1 MYKKVLIV
9 YYIMHLYYSVRNTQ
23 HILHYLLLGQEIFNN
38 RQTIFCIIENEEMVW
53 LQVQKAC
60 DGIMG

>member
-1 MYKKVLIV
+1 MKETLSTFFTTYSSDKK
-9 YYIMHLYYSVRNTQ
+9 
-23 HILHYLLLGQEIFNN
+23 YLAIAKL
-38 RQTIFCIIENEEMVW
+38 TCVTENEEMVW

>member
-1 MYKKVLIV
+1 
-9 YYIMHLYYSVRNTQ
+9 MHLYYSVRNTQ
-23 HILHYLLLGQEIFNN
+23 HILHYLLLGQEIFDN